1 MEQEL
6 ISSIFSNLVMD
17 SVKATR
23 EPMPLSHSFGD
34 RQITLMM
41 ILVGSFNEREVTV
54 TTIHRSL
61 PRKKTQIN
69 QR

>member
-1 MEQEL
+1 
-6 ISSIFSNLVMD
+6 MD